1 MFSQWSTS
9 IIDRMKNYYGN
20 AGVELIGTDGKGKK
34 SLKKLLMTCKAGNVL
49 SAVPWTSSN
58 NFKRNSMT

>member
-1 MFSQWSTS
+1 
-9 IIDRMKNYYGN
+9 MKNYYGN